1 MSNFCDRINGLIST
15 IAVMRDYEILK
26 SEEDSDSDSESATY
40 YIRTSN
46 GDCIVRFLLMSS
58 GNFVIMYYQCDG
70 FRMISIAYNG
80 YAEINRE
87 IIDEINFDEIE
98 YEVSMLGESFDEESE
113 DNEECDDDCYDE
125 DEDSEEDCEYEEL
138 SDERYYDVLNLQ
150 YGASQKEIKVAYIK
164 MSKKYHPDVNKSKN
178 AKEKMQEINEAYNA
192 LKAA

>member
-1 MSNFCDRINGLIST
+1 MSNFCDRVNGLIST

-26 SEEDSDSDSESATY
+26 SEEDSDRYSESATY

-46 GDCIVRFLLMSS
+46 GDCIIRFLLMSS
-58 GNFVIMYYQCDG
+58 GNFVIIYYQCNNA
-70 FRMISIAYNG
+70 RSISVAYNG

-87 IIDEINFDEIE
+87 IIDEIDFDEIE

-113 DNEECDDDCYDE
+113 DNEECDDDCHDE

-138 SDERYYDVLNLQ
+138 SDERYYEVLNIQ
-150 YGASQKEIKVAYIK
+150 HGASQKEIKVAYIK

-192 LKAA
+192 LRAA